1 MTVWCFDSIWI
12 QVKNVMAIVVKM
24 DLRYLRKL
32 SRFADGTFRNV
43 RAMKIYHGP
52 LDHVIVCI
60 QAFVKDALGLRAAG
74 LVSVGRV
81 GRRPVLII

>member
-12 QVKNVMAIVVKM
+12 QVKNVMDIVVKM

-43 RAMKIYHGP
+43 RATKIYHGP

-60 QAFVKDALGLRAAG
+60 QGFVKTEVFYRTGSMAML
-74 LVSVGRV
+74 
-81 GRRPVLII
+81 

>member
-12 QVKNVMAIVVKM
+12 QVKNVMDIVVKM

-60 QAFVKDALGLRAAG
+60 QGFVKTEVFYRTGGMLEWR
-74 LVSVGRV
+74 
-81 GRRPVLII
+81 